1 MMKSSDQKLINP
13 LLLKIHTRQIK
24 DLLSAFPMLHAAEGT
39 QFISLWKYLETR
51 PQRFF
56 SKGAFQAFLDKL
68 IELDREHEDV
78 LFQVLDDYNA
88 QINNSYRHVN
98 EICAF
103 DWHDEQV
110 QSRNDYEKLIF
121 IDQDVHPAYLRLTE
135 AVFRPLLQIVAHFSR
150 LGRGKSVEDLDL
162 YQIVQEL
169 EFTNFQSVLSPYDH
183 LMRNSIAHG
192 GVTYSADHIIY
203 EDKRGNRQELYSYH
217 IIRKFDDLLD
227 VCNGLLLAFS
237 VFIFTRKDDRYRL
250 PANLLIEELKA
261 ETTTPYWEISGCL
274 PSTQINGTQ
283 LIIYVRINTMDEH
296 KVNFSLFQ
304 TAIMVE
310 KIAPGYDRYFFYLG
324 SEKCWPGFAAF
335 DGSRLAEHRVK
346 NRQLDQYSDV
356 LEDNLLF
363 FVPKL
368 RFPRILKKLETL
380 WLSYKVHKASIASDI
395 RRQLGWI
402 NVDVRNTEIHRNAWG
417 IVLKADVVIARE
429 VGIVDQKLIKRNCNK
444 VVKKALKEAR
454 ANLSFFNVCRYLPLG
469 FCRIHIY
476 RRDYRARRLSGFG
489 LGGDL
494 ICTVQVQR
502 IRRIKSPDIVGATVE
517 VAGRYRIAW
526 NRSWLE
532 EVDRYTNDTSSE
544 VDSDD

>member
-1 MMKSSDQKLINP
+1 MKSSDQKLINP
-13 LLLKIHTRQIK
+13 LLLELHTQQIK
-24 DLLSAFPMLHAAEGT
+24 KLLSVFPMLHAAEGT

-56 SKGAFQAFLDKL
+56 STDAFQVFLDKL
-68 IELDREHEDV
+68 IELDREHKDV

-88 QINNSYRHVN
+88 QINNAYRHVN

-110 QSRNDYEKLIF
+110 QSRDDYERLIF

-150 LGRGKSVEDLDL
+150 VDRGKSVEDLDL

-169 EFTNFQSVLSPYDH
+169 ESTNFRSVLSPYDH
-183 LMRNSIAHG
+183 LMRNGIAHG
-192 GVTYSADHIIY
+192 GVTYSADHVIY
-203 EDKRGNRQELYSYH
+203 EDKRGNRQELDNYH

-237 VFIFTRKDDRYRL
+237 IFILTRKDDRYRL
-250 PANLLIEELKA
+250 PVNLLIEELRA
-261 ETTTPYWEISGCL
+261 ETRTPYWEVDGCL

-283 LIIYVRINTMDEH
+283 LIIYARINTMDER

-310 KIAPGYDRYFFYLG
+310 KIAPGYDRYFFFLR
-324 SEKCWPGFAAF
+324 SEKCLPGFAAF
-335 DGSRLAEHRVK
+335 DGGRLAEHRVMK
-346 NRQLDQYSDV
+346 SQLDQYGDV
-356 LEDNLLF
+356 LEGNLLF

-368 RFPRILKKLETL
+368 RLPRILKKVETL
-380 WLSYKVHKASIASDI
+380 WLSYKIHKPSIASDI
-395 RRQLGWI
+395 HQQLGWI
-402 NVDVRNTEIHRNAWG
+402 NVAVRNTEIHRNAWG
-417 IVLKADVVIARE
+417 VVLKADVVIARE
-429 VGIVDQKLIKRNCNK
+429 VGIVDQKLIKRSCHR

-454 ANLSFFNVCRYLPLG
+454 ANLSFLNVCRYLPLG
-469 FCRIHIY
+469 FCRIFVY
-476 RRDYRARRLSGFG
+476 QRDYRARRLSGFG
-489 LGGDL
+489 LAGDL
-494 ICTVQVQR
+494 ICTVQVQYIKR
-502 IRRIKSPDIVGATVE
+502 ITSPDIAGATVE

-526 NRSWLE
+526 NRSWLGE
-532 EVDRYTNDTSSE
+532 KRYRRTSTQEGRS
-544 VDSDD
+544 

>member
-1 MMKSSDQKLINP
+1 MKSGDQKLINP
-13 LLLKIHTRQIK
+13 LLLKLHTQRIK
-24 DLLSAFPMLHAAEGT
+24 ELLSVFPMLHATEDT

-56 SKGAFQAFLDKL
+56 STDTFQMFLDKL
-68 IELDREHEDV
+68 IELDREHKDA
-78 LFQVLDDYNA
+78 LFQLLDEHNA
-88 QINNSYRHVN
+88 QINNAYRHVN

-110 QSRNDYEKLIF
+110 RSRDNYGRLVF
-121 IDQDVHPAYLRLTE
+121 IDQDLHSAYLRLAE
-135 AVFRPLLQIVAHFSR
+135 AVFRPLLRIVAHFSR
-150 LGRGKSVEDLDL
+150 LDRGKSVEDLDL

-169 EFTNFQSVLSPYDH
+169 ESTNFRSVLSPYDH
-183 LMRNSIAHG
+183 LMRNGIAHG
-192 GVTYSADHIIY
+192 GVIYSADSVIY
-203 EDKRGNRQELYSYH
+203 EDKKGNRQELDNYR

-237 VFIFTRKDDRYRL
+237 IFIFTRKDDRYRL
-250 PANLLIEELKA
+250 PVNLLIEELRA
-261 ETTTPYWEISGCL
+261 ETKTPYWEVDGCL

-283 LIIYVRINTMDEH
+283 LIIYARINTMDER

-310 KIAPGYDRYFFYLG
+310 KIAPGYDRYFFSLR
-324 SEKCWPGFAAF
+324 SEKHLPGFAAF
-335 DGSRLAEHRVK
+335 DGGRLAEHRVK
-346 NRQLDQYSDV
+346 NSQLDQYGDV

-368 RFPRILKKLETL
+368 HLPRILKKVETL
-380 WLSYKVHKASIASDI
+380 WLSYKIHKPSIASDI
-395 RRQLGWI
+395 RQQLGWI

-417 IVLKADVVIARE
+417 VVLNADVVIARE
-429 VGIVDQKLIKRNCNK
+429 VGIVDQRLIKRSCRR

-454 ANLSFFNVCRYLPLG
+454 GKLSFLNVCRYLPLG
-469 FCRIHIY
+469 FCRISVY
-476 RRDYRARRLSGFG
+476 QRDYRARRLSGFG
-489 LGGDL
+489 LGTDL

-502 IRRIKSPDIVGATVE
+502 IRRIKSPDIAGATVE
-517 VAGRYRIAW
+517 VAARYRIAW

-532 EVDRYTNDTSSE
+532 EVDRCTNDMSSE
-544 VDSDD
+544 IDSSD